1 MVEGD
6 FIPINPSTA
15 YPTEVTSVIE
25 WWIILFPLFD
35 KLEPFTSLISYLI

>member
-6 FIPINPSTA
+6 FISSNPSTA

-25 WWIILFPLFD
+25 WWVIFFPLLN